1 MFDSKVSYGFL
12 DEKKQLF
19 PLIIAKSGTDPLRW
33 FKDNKELIEENILK
47 YGGFLFRNFG
57 FRSVSEFNNL
67 VNVLETN
74 LLDYEYRSTPR
85 TRLGGK
91 IYTAT
96 EYPADQ
102 TIPLHNE
109 NSYTNSWPQKIY
121 FFCVLAAKEGGQ
133 TPVADSRK
141 VYNLIDPAVRN
152 KFKKN
157 GIMYVRNFIPG
168 IDLSWQEVFQTTD
181 PNDVANFCGKNK
193 IAYSWLERQ
202 SSVLQTKQICQA
214 TLKHPKTN
222 ENVWFNQAHLFHI
235 SALPEENVEYLLSE
249 VGKDYLPRNSY
260 YGDGSEIDNEDL
272 NHIRDCYEKEKI
284 IFSWQDGDVM
294 ILDNI
299 LFTHGRERF
308 KGPRKV
314 VVAMS

>member
-12 DEKKQLF
+12 DEEKESF
-19 PLIIAKSGTDPLRW
+19 PLIIAKSGADSLRW

-74 LLDYEYRSTPR
+74 LLDYQYRSTPR

-102 TIPLHNE
+102 AIPLHNE
-109 NSYTNSWPQKIY
+109 NSYTNFWPQKIY
-121 FFCVLAAKEGGQ
+121 FFCVLTAKEGGQ

-141 VYNLIDPAVRN
+141 VYNLINPAVRN

-168 IDLSWQEVFQTTD
+168 IDLSWQEVFQTAD
-181 PNDVANFCGKNK
+181 PNDVATFCEKNK
-193 IAYSWLERQ
+193 IAYSWLQNQ
-202 SSVLQTKQICQA
+202 SAVLQTTQICQA
-214 TLKHPKTN
+214 TLKHPKTS

-235 SALPEENVEYLLSE
+235 SALPKENVEYLLSE

-272 NHIRDCYEKEKI
+272 NHIRATVFFNEMLLHY
-284 IFSWQDGDVM
+284 
-294 ILDNI
+294 N
-299 LFTHGRERF
+299 T
-308 KGPRKV
+308 
-314 VVAMS
+314 